1 MHDTYIYVLEY
12 NTAKHVYLENTS
24 NTTPSPAQH
33 RMRSVCICEVRRP
46 KITNFLFNIGT
57 KLDLV
62 LQILHNRKSRM

>member
-46 KITNFLFNIGT
+46 KIT
-57 KLDLV
+57 KLL
-62 LQILHNRKSRM
+62 I